1 MHTRPP
7 APPRARALYCYF
19 SRIFN
24 KVACGI
30 AFSFT
35 RSLTHTSPLPSQI
48 CSGRTDPLNR
58 EILQSS
64 VKRKGSNCGENCEGS
79 SAENCYRGIA
89 TPYHLPCILKY
100 RHRFAARVLLLHT
113 MNEFSPKCGFKY
125 CNSGYA
131 SDLESW
137 NLIHEE
143 DYWTPSRIPPVPY
156 HHNGEYSTTDGRL
169 DDVQECFRA

>member
-1 MHTRPP
+1 MARSYRKQLPDEISPPGRAWHHNTDRRSRGGGGGGRAAGRPYAY
-7 APPRARALYCYF
+7 APPRAPRARALYCYF

-35 RSLTHTSPLPSQI
+35 RSLTHSSPLPSQI
-48 CSGRTDPLNR
+48 CSGRTDPLKR

-100 RHRFAARVLLLHT
+100 RYRFAARVLLLHT
-113 MNEFSPKCGFKY
+113 MNENFPQM
-125 CNSGYA
+125 
-131 SDLESW
+131 W
-137 NLIHEE
+137 
-143 DYWTPSRIPPVPY
+143 
-156 HHNGEYSTTDGRL
+156 
-169 DDVQECFRA
+169 VQILQCKVRK

>member
-35 RSLTHTSPLPSQI
+35 RSLTHSSPLPSQI

-100 RHRFAARVLLLHT
+100 RHRFAASQVLRYNTGIAIRAFLVAWT
-113 MNEFSPKCGFKY
+113 KKKCILGFLMTNHGLSKLALSNY
-125 CNSGYA
+125 
-131 SDLESW
+131 
-137 NLIHEE
+137 
-143 DYWTPSRIPPVPY
+143 R
-156 HHNGEYSTTDGRL
+156 
-169 DDVQECFRA
+169 